1 MNMNKS
7 LKRRLPGFTLIELLV
22 VVLIIGI
29 LAAVAIPQ
37 YFKVVERGKASEFQH
52 WIASLKSAQERYL
65 ARNGA
70 YCITGAWTGC
80 GFDAD
85 LGVMKYYSPGTL
97 TAGTGPAPDWAIVVT
112 RLTPVPAVYGTYAVT
127 YDRGVATPMSC
138 NVEACTTDL
147 MP

>member
-1 MNMNKS
+1 MN
-7 LKRRLPGFTLIELLV
+7 LKRAKPGFTLIELLV

-70 YCITGAWTGC
+70 YCTGVAWTGC

-85 LGVMKYYSPGTL
+85 LGVMKYYSPANLGV
-97 TAGTGPAPDWAIVVT
+97 GTGPAPDWSIAVT
-112 RLTPVPAVYGTYAVT
+112 RLTPVPAVYGPYVVT
-127 YDRGVATPMSC
+127 YDRGVATPMTCS
-138 NVEACTTDL
+138 NLSCTTDL

>member
-1 MNMNKS
+1 MNDA
-7 LKRRLPGFTLIELLV
+7 LKRAKPGFTLIELLV

-70 YCITGAWTGC
+70 YCIAGAWTGC

-85 LGVMKYYSPGTL
+85 LGVMKYYTPGTL
-97 TAGTGPAPDWAIVVT
+97 GPGAGAAPDWAITVT
-112 RLTPVPAVYGTYAVT
+112 RVTPVPAVYGTYAVT
-127 YDRGVATPMSC
+127 YDRGVATPMTCNNASC
-138 NVEACTTDL
+138 VKDL